1 MTTKTIWHG
10 LLFVLSGCTL
20 ALAALEASAAEP
32 KSLSDVVAE
41 RAFPEYAEW
50 WPIGPEFL
58 SFMSEAIV
66 SEWAALPGNDGSL
79 DDVKAFVS
87 EYLTTVYGRETR
99 PNLVEDFVHGRFSR
113 PPQSGEFDALSYA
126 FFRSAY
132 ELMARGIDLDNL
144 YSGDLESERRLL
156 TKRVGE
162 KFFSRLH
169 DHLGLTLP
177 PAIDDESSFS
187 TLKAAIDDVGK
198 FLLDQGYY
206 RDHVAFR
213 FDVATEHQGRT
224 IDQPESAFL
233 DTLEE
238 EGVAHALFEMGYP
251 VILPSAVYLFHS
263 LGEAQHHS
271 SRTMEGLFDRV
282 GVGARE
288 THDFDPIGY
297 PSDMVVELWE
307 ISKKP

>member
-1 MTTKTIWHG
+1 MTKTFWHA
-10 LLFVLSGCTL
+10 LAVVLSSCSLVLGVEGR
-20 ALAALEASAAEP
+20 AAQP

-41 RAFPEYAEW
+41 RAFPEYAKW
-50 WPIGPEFL
+50 WPLGTEFL

-66 SEWAALPGNDGSL
+66 SEWTALPGNDGSL
-79 DDVKAFVS
+79 DDVNTFVS

-99 PNLVEDFVHGRFSR
+99 PDLVEDFVHERFSQ

-132 ELMARGIDLDNL
+132 ELMARDIEL
-144 YSGDLESERRLL
+144 YDSDLETERRLL

-162 KFFSRLH
+162 KFFGRLK
-169 DHLGLTLP
+169 DHLGLSLP
-177 PAIDDESSFS
+177 AELVDESSFS
-187 TLKAAIDDVGK
+187 TLKAAIDDVGE
-198 FLLDQGYY
+198 FLLEQGYY

-213 FDVATEHQGRT
+213 FDVVTEHQGRK

-233 DTLEE
+233 ETLEE

-271 SRTMEGLFDRV
+271 SLTMEGLFDRV
-282 GVGARE
+282 GVSARE
-288 THDFDPIGY
+288 TRDFDPIGY